1 MSGRIPRR
9 ITAACLV
16 LAIAVSGCSKKDR
29 GIQQEGQQKTTIS
42 VRKEFQEHMEEIFRE
57 NVSDNGIELHYTL
70 KNPEKYGIQEK
81 SQDLGTISA
90 SGIAEGKKETE
101 QELKAIRRFPYEKL
115 SEEQQETYDV
125 WKDYLTIQKELQK
138 YPYHESVLAPV
149 TGVQAQLPVTF
160 CEYRLETKEDVENY
174 FHLLSQ
180 TGDYFESI
188 IEYEKE
194 KVKKN
199 LFMSDESADAVI
211 SQIHE
216 FTKAKANNSLIATF
230 EDRISSVKNLTSSEQ
245 KEKIKKNRSIVLDQ
259 VLPAYEKLADDLENL
274 KGNGKNE
281 AGLVYLKDGKS
292 YYKALV
298 KSQTGSSSTIEDMI
312 AMTEDSLKDCVLKTA
327 DIAEEFPEALQESA
341 GDNLPDDLGTTPDD
355 MLAELKKQIEKN
367 FPKAP
372 KVDCEIKYV
381 HESLEKDLSP
391 AFYMIPAM
399 DDYKE
404 NVIYINRSQM
414 DTSIQMY
421 ATLAHEGY
429 PGHLYQNVY
438 YASKEEEPVRYIL
451 DYPGYS
457 EGWATY
463 VESWSYTAAGGGKE
477 KEAWEQLNVLGME
490 FNLALCSRVDFGV
503 NYEGWKK
510 EKVKDYLKQFYISS
524 SNAEHIFSMVVSEP
538 ANYLSYY
545 IGYKEF
551 IKLRDY
557 YKKGAGKKYSLK
569 KFHKLMLD
577 AGPTSFNILKKRI
590 NENLRMEE

>member
-1 MSGRIPRR
+1 MLGRIPRG
-9 ITAACLV
+9 ITAAG
-16 LAIAVSGCSKKDR
+16 LALTIAVSGCSLN
-29 GIQQEGQQKTTIS
+29 GSAGQQEGQQKTTIS
-42 VRKEFQEHMEEIFRE
+42 IQKEFQEHMEKVFRE

-81 SQDLGTISA
+81 SPNLGTIS
-90 SGIAEGKKETE
+90 SKGIAEGKSETE
-101 QELKAIRRFPYEKL
+101 QELKAIRKFPYKKL
-115 SEEQQETYDV
+115 SEDQQETYDV

-138 YPYHESVLAPV
+138 YPYHESVLAPT
-149 TGVQAQLPVTF
+149 TGVQAQLPITF
-160 CEYRLETKEDVENY
+160 CEYRLETKEDVEDY
-174 FHLLSQ
+174 FQLLSQ
-180 TGDYFESI
+180 TGKYFKSI
-188 IEYEKE
+188 IDYEKE

-199 LFMSDESADAVI
+199 LFMSDESAEAVI
-211 SQIHE
+211 SQIRE
-216 FTKAKANNSLIATF
+216 FTKAKENNSLIMTF
-230 EDRISSVKNLTSSEQ
+230 KERISSVKNLTSRQRE
-245 KEKIKKNRSIVLDQ
+245 EKIKKNESIVLDQ

-281 AGLVYLKDGKS
+281 AGLVYLKDGKA

-298 KSQTGSSSTIEDMI
+298 KSRTGSSSTIENMI
-312 AMTEDSLKDCVLKTA
+312 AMAEDSLKDCVLETA
-327 DIAEEFPEALQESA
+327 AIAEKSPQAFKKFTS
-341 GDNLPDDLGTTPDD
+341 DNLSDDIGTTPDA
-355 MLAELKKQIEKN
+355 MLTRLKKQIEKN
-367 FPKAP
+367 FPKVQ

-399 DDYKE
+399 DAYEE
-404 NVIYINRSQM
+404 NVIYMNKSQM
-414 DTSIQMY
+414 DTSVQMY

-438 YASKEEEPVRYIL
+438 YASKKEEPIRYIL

-463 VESWSYTAAGGGKE
+463 VESWSYTTASEGKD

-545 IGYKEF
+545 VGYKEF